1 MGYTYGEDL
10 LCQCHDQ
17 KNIPTYTKMTT
28 EQKIEAIKEA
38 IEKAKN
44 HQSKMDETAW
54 SVPALSSLKIRHLM
68 NNLGFIST
76 RYLECGVHVSGLF
89 SSTIRN
95 NSNLISA
102 TANDSFASD
111 ETGDIKYEPQ
121 FYANMQ
127 KCISPNTEFKMLK
140 GDTFHMEPMDVL
152 GPIDL
157 YLYDAHHSYEAE
169 RRAVTHFLPAMA
181 DTFIMCKDDWQY
193 SDVKR
198 ATIDGLEDSGCE
210 ILFQEELLNPEP
222 YTEDQHLNMM
232 YWRGFAVFLLKKK

>member
-1 MGYTYGEDL
+1 
-10 LCQCHDQ
+10 
-17 KNIPTYTKMTT
+17 MTT
-28 EQKIEAIKEA
+28 KQKIKAIKEA

-54 SVPALSSLKIRHLM
+54 SCPALASLMGRHLM
-68 NNLGFIST
+68 SNLGSIST

-89 SSTIRN
+89 SSVIRN
-95 NSNLISA
+95 NANLLSA

-127 KCISPNTEFKMLK
+127 KCISPTTEFKMLK
-140 GDTFHMEPMDVL
+140 GDTFSFAPNDVL

-169 RRAVTHFLPAMA
+169 RQAVTHFLPAMA
-181 DTFIMCKDDWQY
+181 DTFIFCKDDWQY
-193 SDVKR
+193 GDVKR
-198 ATIDGLEDSGCE
+198 GTIDGLLDSGCE
-210 ILFQEELLNPEP
+210 ILFQQELLNDEP
-222 YTEDQHLNMM
+222 YNEEEHRNMQW
-232 YWRGFAVFLLKKK
+232 WRGYAVFLLKKK